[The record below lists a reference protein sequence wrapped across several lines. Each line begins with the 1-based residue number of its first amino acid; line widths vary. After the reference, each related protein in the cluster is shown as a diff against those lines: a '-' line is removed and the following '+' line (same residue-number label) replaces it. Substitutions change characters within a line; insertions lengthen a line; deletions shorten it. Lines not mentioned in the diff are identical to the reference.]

1 VRSESSGDNES
12 SEMRAPPLPLLC
24 SAPSHAIINPL
35 GHRAAG
41 KTLRCLYRGVV
52 PLEAKKYTAEQNSD
66 VVLRQA
72 SFFGTDESVVIL
84 AKENEAS
91 SS

>member
-1 VRSESSGDNES
+1 
-12 SEMRAPPLPLLC
+12 
-24 SAPSHAIINPL
+24 
-35 GHRAAG
+35 
-41 KTLRCLYRGVV
+41 VV